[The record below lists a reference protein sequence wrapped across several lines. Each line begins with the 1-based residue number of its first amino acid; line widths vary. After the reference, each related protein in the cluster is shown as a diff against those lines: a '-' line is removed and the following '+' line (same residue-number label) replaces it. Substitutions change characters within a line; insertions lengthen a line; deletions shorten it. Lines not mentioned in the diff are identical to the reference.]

1 MSATLSATLAGSLL
15 ALVVGLCLGSFATA
29 ASARLPSRQP
39 LLNDR
44 SRCPACGTE
53 LGVRD
58 LVPLFSWL
66 AARGRCRHCAAAVP
80 LRYPLIEVATALL
93 VLLAYLRFGA
103 GPETLLL
110 AALATALVVLAATD
124 LEHRLIPDAV
134 NAAVALLG
142 LAWIA
147 ARHGAAAGPWIEG
160 LLAAL
165 LLGGLALLL
174 RWLFGRLLRRESLGL
189 GDVKLMAAAG
199 LWLGPFGIA
208 PFLLLSG
215 LGGVALALAW
225 RLATGRRAFPFGP
238 CLAVGLYAW
247 LLLPELQALLLPPG
261 RG

>member
-1 MSATLSATLAGSLL
+1 MSATLAGSLL
-15 ALVVGLCLGSFATA
+15 ALLVGLCLGSFATA
-29 ASARLPSRQP
+29 ASARLPTGRP
-39 LLNDR
+39 LLHDR
-44 SRCPACGTE
+44 SRCPSCDRA
-53 LGVRD
+53 LLPLD

-66 AARGRCRHCAAAVP
+66 ASRGRCRHCGAGVP

-103 GPETLLL
+103 GVETLLL
-110 AALATALVVLAATD
+110 TALATALVILTVTD
-124 LEHRLIPDAV
+124 LEHRLIPNAV

-142 LAWIA
+142 IGWIALRHGGGPDAWIA
-147 ARHGAAAGPWIEG
+147 GG
-160 LLAAL
+160 LGLL

-199 LWLGPFGIA
+199 LWLGPFGVA

-215 LGGVALALAW
+215 LGGIALALAW
-225 RLATGRRAFPFGP
+225 RLATGRRSFPFGP
-238 CLAVGLYAW
+238 CLAAGLYAW